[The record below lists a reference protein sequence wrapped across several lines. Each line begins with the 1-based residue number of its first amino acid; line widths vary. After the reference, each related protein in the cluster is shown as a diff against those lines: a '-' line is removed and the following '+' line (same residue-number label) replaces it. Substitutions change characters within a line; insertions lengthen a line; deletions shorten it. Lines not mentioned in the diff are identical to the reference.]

1 MARNWTPEARAR
13 QAALIHA
20 WAPWTRSTGATTPEG
35 KAKSAQNRQLSL
47 ERARAE
53 IEQAQ
58 RELADAKV
66 ELQRL
71 TGGHGDDLD
80 MESMKQLL
88 HKLLRNP

>member
-13 QAALIHA
+13 QSALIRA
-20 WAPWTRSTGATTPEG
+20 WKPWERSTGATTPDG

-58 RELADAKV
+58 RKLADAKAK
-66 ELQRL
+66 LQKL
-71 TGGHGDDLD
+71 TRGQRADLVK
-80 MESMKQLL
+80 ESMEQLL